1 METLKKYYRFLIVFV
16 FLLFS
21 LLLLEQTKTT
31 VQKDD
36 YLLMADAANRAAA
49 AFQALKEEK
58 LARGYSI
65 SPVDDPNQ
73 TGMIGESYTEITTT
87 LGSLESKRSAA
98 NPNNAAMVVDMLRQ
112 CGVKEGDTVAVNF
125 SGSFPGLNTAV
136 LCALDAVGANG
147 IVISSV
153 GASTYGANLPD
164 FTWPDME
171 QVLLEKGL
179 IQNHSQWFSMG
190 GSGDMG
196 KEMPSEQKE
205 AIVSRLTGC
214 GLTFLSYEDLDEN
227 LAARRKIYESGQ
239 GTGHTPEG
247 TPEEAERSASVVC
260 FINAGGNLLSFG
272 GGAEMLSAGNGILK
286 PGTKETAS
294 ADKGSGL
301 IPMFLREGV
310 PVIHL
315 LNLKALLPEYGIP
328 FDPSPMQ
335 PAGVGNVYYTE
346 QYNVPLACL
355 LTVLSLLLFFRAVRH
370 HPKKR
375 VPL

>member
-1 METLKKYYRFLIVFV
+1 METIKKYYRFLIVFG

-21 LLLLEQTKTT
+21 LLLLEQRKTT
-31 VQKDD
+31 VRKDD
-36 YLLMADAANRAAA
+36 FLLMADAADRTAA
-49 AFQALKEEK
+49 AFAALKEEK
-58 LARGYSI
+58 LARGYAI

-98 NPNNAAMVVDMLRQ
+98 NPNNAAMVVDMLKQ

-125 SGSFPGLNTAV
+125 SSSFPGLNTAV

-147 IVISSV
+147 IIISSV
-153 GASTYGANLPD
+153 GASTYGANLPE
-164 FTWPDME
+164 FTWLDME
-171 QVLLEKGL
+171 QVLLDKGL

-196 KEMPSEQKE
+196 KEMPSELKE
-205 AIVSRLTGC
+205 TIISRLTGY
-214 GLTFLSYEDLDEN
+214 GLIFLSYEDLEEN
-227 LAARRKIYESGQ
+227 LAARQAIYESG
-239 GTGHTPEG
+239 H
-247 TPEEAERSASVVC
+247 AASVVC

-272 GGAEMLSAGNGILK
+272 GGTEMLSAGNGILR
-286 PGTKETAS
+286 PDTKETAS
-294 ADKGSGL
+294 AAHSNGL
-301 IPMFLREGV
+301 IPMFLRKGI

-315 LNLKALLPEYGIP
+315 LNMKSLLPEYGIP

-335 PAGVGNVYYTE
+335 AAGAGNVYYTE

-355 LTVLSLLLFFRAVRH
+355 LTAISLLLFFWAVRH
-370 HPKKR
+370 HPKRKF
-375 VPL
+375 PL